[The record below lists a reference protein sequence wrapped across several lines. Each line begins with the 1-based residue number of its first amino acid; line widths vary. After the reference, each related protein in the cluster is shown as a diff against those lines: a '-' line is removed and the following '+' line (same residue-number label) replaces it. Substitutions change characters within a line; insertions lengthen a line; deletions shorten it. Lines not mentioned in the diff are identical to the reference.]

1 MLRFPLILV
10 LSPEAILGEERQV
23 WKELDNLGMQRK
35 VTTMTTTS
43 KERERAAGRRP
54 RKRKT
59 LRTRRTRKVA
69 RRVARRVKTQV
80 ALQSRHLPIQHIR
93 PIRPIQPIQP
103 IQLCPFLSRPR
114 LLVPR
119 RLGNQQSIQRVLQ
132 PQPQSPLLRLDQRSR
147 LSQQLNQRC
156 FLQTLQQLHQR

>member
-93 PIRPIQPIQP
+93 PIHPIQP
-103 IQLCPFLSRPR
+103 CPFLSRPR